1 MSELLKIEDLEMIYP
16 NGKQALSGVSFSLN
30 AGECVAI
37 IGSSGSGK
45 STLIRCINRLIQ
57 PTKGTIVF
65 QDTPLTNLSKHELRK
80 HRASIGMIFQ
90 HYNLVY
96 RASVIENVLHGRL
109 GHMHPLK
116 GFFGIYT
123 QDDKEHARQLLVDIG
138 LEEEIN
144 KRADQLSGGQKQR
157 VGICRAL
164 AQHPSLMLADEPIAS
179 LDPKASQDVM
189 QALVGMSKK
198 ENITCIIN
206 LHQVDVAKKFATRI
220 LGIKDGKLF
229 FDGTPDELS
238 DDIIHALYERKQEN
252 DQTVSI

>member
-1 MSELLKIEDLEMIYP
+1 MSEILKIEDLEMIYP
-16 NGKQALSGVSFSLN
+16 NGKQALFGVSFSLN

-57 PTKGTIVF
+57 PTKGSIVF

-80 HRASIGMIFQ
+80 HRSSIGMIFQ

-157 VGICRAL
+157 VGICRAF
-164 AQHPSLMLADEPIAS
+164 AQHPSLMLADEPIAL
-179 LDPKASQDVM
+179 LDPKASQDLM
-189 QALVGMSKK
+189 QALVGMSRK

-238 DDIIHALYERKQEN
+238 DDIIHALYERKQKN